1 MGFPC
6 DAKTNKTTHLI
17 IIGGSN
23 LVIAPGTPI
32 TVHGEDGAFGTVS
45 VKIAGEDK
53 FGVMLRADYD
63 KV

>member
-1 MGFPC
+1 MDYPY

-17 IIGGSN
+17 ILGGSN
-23 LVIAPGTPI
+23 IVVAAGTPI

-45 VKIAGEDK
+45 VKIGGEEK